1 MTAPPKVLILSTSLL
16 TDRAI
21 LYSGLLPALRREV
34 EPVIWAASFQGGAQH
49 RVWGSSGV
57 RVEPFPEVASLPALP
72 HGYLRRVND
81 FVWDVAT
88 PSTSRDSMRKHVRD
102 AQTPW
107 WLGIAR
113 FPAWLIARMQLAETY
128 EKAVESLIVSYS
140 RSPEAARRL
149 EKLRPDLIV
158 STSPFFY
165 FEPPVI
171 GEARRLGIPTQAFV
185 TSWDNITTKN
195 RMLLRY
201 DSYLLW
207 SERMRDELHEFY
219 PYTRRCP
226 AEIVGAP
233 QFDVFFRRQLAVS
246 RETFC
251 ASEALDPA
259 RPFILHC
266 LGSPNFLRE
275 QPVAERLAQHVADG
289 AYGDVQL
296 LIRPHPIQDYSG
308 LECFHRYGER
318 VRLQRT
324 AHNGQLRHERTQ
336 DEQQVAS
343 WVNTFRHSSVVVNLA
358 SSVVLDAA
366 FFDKPVINICFDGE
380 AGSPHQALIE
390 DVNRN
395 WRHFRPVF
403 ESGAVVNAF
412 SESDLHSR
420 IRECLA
426 DPAAGAEARRRL
438 LQEIC
443 GYADGNSGERFAR
456 GVMQRV
462 SAPRVS
468 QEVGV

>member
-1 MTAPPKVLILSTSLL
+1 MTASPKVLILTTSLL

-34 EPVIWAASFQGGAQH
+34 EPVIWAASFQGGAE
-49 RVWGSSGV
+49 RVVWESSGV
-57 RVEPFPEVASLPALP
+57 RVEPFPQVSSLPALP

-81 FVWDVAT
+81 FVWDVAA

-113 FPAWLIARMQLAETY
+113 FPAWLIARSGLQERY
-128 EKAVESLIVSYS
+128 ENAVERLVISHS
-140 RSPEAARRL
+140 RSPEARL
-149 EKLRPDLIV
+149 RLQEMRPDLIV

-165 FEPPVI
+165 FEPPVMA
-171 GEARRLGIPTQAFV
+171 EARRLGIPTQAFV

-195 RMLLRY
+195 RMLIRY

-207 SERMRDELHEFY
+207 SERMRDELSEFY
-219 PYTRRCP
+219 PYTRNTSV
-226 AEIVGAP
+226 EIVGAP
-233 QFDVFFRRQLAVS
+233 QFDVFFRPDLTLS
-246 RETFC
+246 RESFC
-251 ASEALDPA
+251 ASEALDPS

-275 QPVAERLAQHVADG
+275 QPVAERLAQKVADG
-289 AYGDVQL
+289 AFGDVQL
-296 LIRPHPIQDYSG
+296 LVRPHPIQDYSG
-308 LECFHRYGER
+308 LECFHHYGKR

-324 AHNGQLRHERTQ
+324 ANNGQARHERTQ
-336 DEQQVAS
+336 DEQQVAG
-343 WVNTFRHSSVVVNLA
+343 WVNTFRHSSLVVNLA
-358 SSVVLDAA
+358 SSVILDAA

-380 AGSPHQALIE
+380 AGAKNQALID
-390 DVNRN
+390 DVNRS

-412 SESDLHSR
+412 SETELYAR
-420 IRECLA
+420 VRECLA
-426 DPAAGAEARRRL
+426 DPAAGAGARRRL
-438 LQEIC
+438 LREIC
-443 GYADGNSGERFAR
+443 GHTDGSAGERFAR
-456 GVMQRV
+456 AVIQRV
-462 SAPRVS
+462 TSRAV